1 MNHHPTRGLMILV
14 GVLVGFLLQGCASKP
29 VSPPVTKPVV
39 EESQETPV
47 ASKVYKIGL
56 LLPLTGEHSALG
68 KALEQAAQLGL
79 FEHGQ
84 DNIELV
90 VEDTRATK
98 EGGEKA
104 AKRALDQGAQI
115 ILGPLFSDAVMGATR
130 VSAPA
135 HVSLI
140 AFSNNK
146 AVARAGV
153 YTLGFDPSQQ
163 IERVIRFASANGL
176 KRITAYL
183 PQNADGHLT
192 QDVLAR
198 LQKEGVG
205 EVVRTIF
212 YDPASPGTLSVNTPA
227 STQAILIPEGGQGL
241 SRIVSALLYHDHG
254 AQKYRLLGSGQ
265 WDGPGAWSDPHLVG
279 GWFAAPTPGG
289 RVAFEKEFFQT
300 YGYKPPRLATLSYD
314 AVSLISVL
322 VRKFPEKSFEKNSL
336 ERPQGFMGIDGAFR
350 LMANGHV
357 ERSLA
362 LLEVHPHLFQVVD
375 PAPRLFER

>member
-1 MNHHPTRGLMILV
+1 MNHHPTRGLMILASAFV
-14 GVLVGFLLQGCASKP
+14 GLLLQGCASKP
-29 VSPPVTKPVV
+29 KSIPVS
-39 EESQETPV
+39 TPV
-47 ASKVYKIGL
+47 EAPQKTPAVSKVHKIGL
-56 LLPLTGEHSALG
+56 LLPLTGEHGALG
-68 KALEQAAQLGL
+68 KALAQAAELSL

-84 DNIELV
+84 DNVELL
-90 VEDTRATK
+90 VEDTKATK

-104 AKRALDQGAQI
+104 AMRALDQGAQI
-115 ILGPLFSDAVMGATR
+115 LLGPLFSEAVAGASLAATR
-130 VSAPA
+130 A
-135 HVSLI
+135 HVPLI

-153 YTLGFDPSQQ
+153 YTLGFDPGQQ

-176 KRITAYL
+176 KRVTAYL
-183 PQNADGHLT
+183 PQNPDGHLT
-192 QDVLAR
+192 QEVLAR

-205 EVVRTIF
+205 DVVKTVF
-212 YDPASPGTLSVNTPA
+212 YDPASPGTLSVNTPP
-227 STQAILIPEGGQGL
+227 STQAILIPEGGQAL
-241 SRIVSALLYHDHG
+241 SRVVSALLYHDHG
-254 AQKYRLLGSGQ
+254 ADKYRLLGSGQ
-265 WDGPGAWSDPHLVG
+265 WDRPGTWSDPHLVG

-289 RVAFEKEFFQT
+289 RTTFEKVFLET

-314 AVSLISVL
+314 AVSLISAL
-322 VRKFPEKSFEKNSL
+322 VRKIPQKSFEKSSL